1 MNSSTI
7 CQKEQL
13 SSPFSKYFHWLF
25 IKKKRHL
32 NHFLFLCLSLWFWQ
46 YNMKY
51 IIYYNTYFVKMRMW
65 LFLLD
70 TFTSSSLLDD
80 YYPYSRFRNLSIL
93 YTFLSHNHAL
103 NSPIFQ
109 LFTHIIATR
118 IQINIHHIM
127 LVPNTFFLFV
137 KHTVLT
143 LIHLFLSFIQLKLLP
158 KSTWFLTLPFF
169 IIFAG
174 TFIFEVP
181 KTIYKS
187 FFFLYLF
194 PYFHPRKRF
203 LRKLCIS
210 IFFSLHL
217 HDVGAQIIVI
227 MRLKAN

>member
-1 MNSSTI
+1 MI
-7 CQKEQL
+7 IIHIL
-13 SSPFSKYFHWLF
+13 VLG
-25 IKKKRHL
+25 I
-32 NHFLFLCLSLWFWQ
+32 FLF
-46 YNMKY
+46 Y
-51 IIYYNTYFVKMRMW
+51 IPSYHIIIHSTV
-65 LFLLD
+65 LF
-70 TFTSSSLLDD
+70 SS
-80 YYPYSRFRNLSIL
+80 
-93 YTFLSHNHAL
+93 FL
-103 NSPIFQ
+103 P
-109 LFTHIIATR
+109 HIIATR

-127 LVPNTFFLFV
+127 FVPSAFYLSITY
-137 KHTVLT
+137 TVVT

-210 IFFSLHL
+210 IFFSLLL

>member
-1 MNSSTI
+1 
-7 CQKEQL
+7 
-13 SSPFSKYFHWLF
+13 
-25 IKKKRHL
+25 
-32 NHFLFLCLSLWFWQ
+32 
-46 YNMKY
+46 
-51 IIYYNTYFVKMRMW
+51 MRMW

-70 TFTSSSLLDD
+70 TFTSSLLLDD

-93 YTFLSHNHAL
+93 HTLLSYNHSL

-127 LVPNTFFLFV
+127 FVPSTFYLSI
-137 KHTVLT
+137 KHIVLT
-143 LIHLFLSFIQLKLLP
+143 LIHLFLSLIQLKLLP

-181 KTIYKS
+181 KNIYRS

-210 IFFSLHL
+210 TFFSLHL
-217 HDVGAQIIVI
+217 RDVGAQIIVI